1 MNRNITDSI
10 IYIGA
15 NDHDIDLFEGQYI
28 VPNGMAYNSY
38 AVVGEKIAIMDTID
52 QRKTGEWLQNIEA
65 ALKESKP
72 DYLVV
77 QHMEPD
83 HSASIQAFVEKYP
96 DATVVGNKKT
106 FKMIGQFFPELE
118 MKNVLE
124 VENGDKLD
132 LGGHELNFV
141 FAPMV
146 HWPEVMMTYDPAEK
160 ILFSADGFGKFG
172 ALDVDEDWACEA
184 RRYYFGIVG
193 KYGAQVQTVLKKAAA
208 LEIEKILPLHGTM
221 LEENLGYYIGLYD
234 TWSSY
239 LAESDG
245 IFIAYTSVYGHTKA
259 AAEMLRDE
267 LVALG
272 VPTVEITD
280 LARDDWAEAVE
291 DAFRYDKLVLA
302 TTTYNSDI
310 FPFMRQFIDHLTER
324 AFQKKTVA
332 FIENGSWA
340 PTAAKVMKG
349 MFEKSKDITFA
360 KNQVTI
366 LSAMNEEN
374 KEQIKALAA
383 ELAADYIK
391 PDVAE
396 EDKKIDP
403 SALFKIGYGLY
414 VITSNDGKKDNG
426 FIGNTVAQVSNDP
439 SRIIVGVNKA
449 NYSCEIIAKSG
460 EMNVCTLNEQA
471 PFQIFQHF
479 GFQSGRDV
487 DKFADFE
494 HYDKSGNG
502 LPYLNKYANGYMSL
516 KVFDTVDTG
525 SHLMFFCDIT
535 ESAVLNDVDTMT
547 YTYYQKNVKP
557 RPQEEV
563 KGWVCDVCGYVYEGE
578 DLPEDFICPLCK
590 HGASDFS
597 KLG

>member
-146 HWPEVMMTYDPAEK
+146 HWPEVMMTYDPVEK

-208 LEIEKILPLHGTM
+208 LEIEKILPLHGPM

-280 LARDDWAEAVE
+280 LARDDWAEA
-291 DAFRYDKLVLA
+291 R
-302 TTTYNSDI
+302 T
-310 FPFMRQFIDHLTER
+310 
-324 AFQKKTVA
+324 
-332 FIENGSWA
+332 G
-340 PTAAKVMKG
+340 
-349 MFEKSKDITFA
+349 
-360 KNQVTI
+360 
-366 LSAMNEEN
+366 
-374 KEQIKALAA
+374 
-383 ELAADYIK
+383 
-391 PDVAE
+391 
-396 EDKKIDP
+396 
-403 SALFKIGYGLY
+403 
-414 VITSNDGKKDNG
+414 
-426 FIGNTVAQVSNDP
+426 
-439 SRIIVGVNKA
+439 
-449 NYSCEIIAKSG
+449 C
-460 EMNVCTLNEQA
+460 
-471 PFQIFQHF
+471 
-479 GFQSGRDV
+479 SGRSDRR
-487 DKFADFE
+487 D
-494 HYDKSGNG
+494 H
-502 LPYLNKYANGYMSL
+502 
-516 KVFDTVDTG
+516 
-525 SHLMFFCDIT
+525 
-535 ESAVLNDVDTMT
+535 
-547 YTYYQKNVKP
+547 
-557 RPQEEV
+557 RP
-563 KGWVCDVCGYVYEGE
+563 C
-578 DLPEDFICPLCK
+578 
-590 HGASDFS
+590 
-597 KLG
+597 

>member
-1 MNRNITDSI
+1 
-10 IYIGA
+10 
-15 NDHDIDLFEGQYI
+15 
-28 VPNGMAYNSY
+28 
-38 AVVGEKIAIMDTID
+38 
-52 QRKTGEWLQNIEA
+52 
-65 ALKESKP
+65 
-72 DYLVV
+72 
-77 QHMEPD
+77 
-83 HSASIQAFVEKYP
+83 
-96 DATVVGNKKT
+96 
-106 FKMIGQFFPELE
+106 
-118 MKNVLE
+118 
-124 VENGDKLD
+124 
-132 LGGHELNFV
+132 
-141 FAPMV
+141 
-146 HWPEVMMTYDPAEK
+146 
-160 ILFSADGFGKFG
+160 
-172 ALDVDEDWACEA
+172 
-184 RRYYFGIVG
+184 
-193 KYGAQVQTVLKKAAA
+193 
-208 LEIEKILPLHGTM
+208 
-221 LEENLGYYIGLYD
+221 
-234 TWSSY
+234 
-239 LAESDG
+239 
-245 IFIAYTSVYGHTKA
+245 
-259 AAEMLRDE
+259 
-267 LVALG
+267 
-272 VPTVEITD
+272 
-280 LARDDWAEAVE
+280 
-291 DAFRYDKLVLA
+291 
-302 TTTYNSDI
+302 
-310 FPFMRQFIDHLTER
+310 MRQCIDHLTER
-324 AFQKKTVA
+324 NFQKKTVA

-340 PTAAKVMKG
+340 PTAAKVMRG

-360 KNQVTI
+360 KNTVSI

-374 KEQIKALAA
+374 KEQIKALAE

-391 PDVAE
+391 PDVEE

-449 NYSCEIIAKSG
+449 NYSCETINKTG
-460 EMNVCTLNEQA
+460 VLNVCTLNEQA

-487 DKFADFE
+487 GKFADFE

>member
-1 MNRNITDSI
+1 MNRKITDTI

-38 AVVGEKIAIMDTID
+38 AVIGDKIAIMDTID
-52 QRKTGEWLQNIEA
+52 QSKTDEWLQNIEA
-65 ALKESKP
+65 AIKCDAP

-83 HSASIQAFVEKYP
+83 HSASIQAFVEKFP
-96 DATVVGNKKT
+96 NATVVGNKKT

-118 MKNVLE
+118 MKNTLE

-172 ALDVDEDWACEA
+172 ALDVEEDWACEA

-193 KYGAQVQTVLKKAAA
+193 KYGPQVQTVLKKAAA
-208 LEIEKILPLHGTM
+208 LDIEKILPLHGPM
-221 LEENLGYYIGLYD
+221 LEEDLGYYIGLYD

-259 AAEMLRDE
+259 AAELLRDE

-302 TTTYNSDI
+302 TTTYNSEI

-324 AFQKKTVA
+324 NFQKKTVA

-340 PTAAKVMKG
+340 PTAAKVMRG

-360 KNQVTI
+360 KNTVSI

-391 PDVAE
+391 PDVE
-396 EDKKIDP
+396 EEEKKIDP

-449 NYSCEIIAKSG
+449 NYSCETINKTG
-460 EMNVCTLNEQA
+460 VLNVCTLNEQA

-494 HYDKSGNG
+494 HYDQSSNG

-547 YTYYQKNVKP
+547 YTFYQKNVKP

-563 KGWVCDVCGYVYEGE
+563 KGWVCDVCGYVFEGE

-597 KLG
+597 KMG

>member
-1 MNRNITDSI
+1 MNRKITDTI

-38 AVVGEKIAIMDTID
+38 AVIGDKIAIMDTID
-52 QRKTGEWLQNIEA
+52 QSKTDEWLQNIEA
-65 ALKESKP
+65 AIKCDAP

-83 HSASIQAFVEKYP
+83 HSASIQAFVEKFP
-96 DATVVGNKKT
+96 NATVVGNKKT

-118 MKNVLE
+118 MKNTLE

-172 ALDVDEDWACEA
+172 ALDVEEDWACEA

-193 KYGAQVQTVLKKAAA
+193 KYGPQVQTVLKKAAA
-208 LEIEKILPLHGTM
+208 LDIEKILPLHGPM
-221 LEENLGYYIGLYD
+221 LEEDLGYYIGLYD

-259 AAEMLRDE
+259 AAELLRDE
-267 LVALG
+267 LVELG

-302 TTTYNSDI
+302 TTTYNSEI

-324 AFQKKTVA
+324 NFQKKTVA

-340 PTAAKVMKG
+340 PTAAKVMRG

-360 KNQVTI
+360 KNTVSI

-391 PDVAE
+391 PDVE
-396 EDKKIDP
+396 EDEKKIDP

-449 NYSCEIIAKSG
+449 NYSCETINRTG
-460 EMNVCTLNEQA
+460 VLNVCTLNEQA

-487 DKFADFE
+487 NKFADFE
-494 HYDKSGNG
+494 HYDKSSNG

-547 YTYYQKNVKP
+547 YTFYQKNVKP

-563 KGWVCDVCGYVYEGE
+563 KGWVCDVCGYVFEGE

-597 KLG
+597 KMG